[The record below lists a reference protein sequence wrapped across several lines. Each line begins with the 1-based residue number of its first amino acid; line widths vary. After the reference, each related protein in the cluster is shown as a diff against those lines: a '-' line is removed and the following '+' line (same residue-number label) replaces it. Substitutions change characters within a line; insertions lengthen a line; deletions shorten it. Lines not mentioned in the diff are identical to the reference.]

1 MAILLGPLPEV
12 IERKARQ
19 WFVRLDARK
28 WRQISWHN
36 LTDMEKRAIDRMCT
50 CGVAQQRV
58 REVFEVEGV
67 EHTLRAVL
75 SGDCA
80 DRFGAEYYE
89 QMIAHFGRGRNITTR
104 MEMEIEA
111 VRLTAAGQ
119 AIRERNNLRE
129 DLSTALNGSYFP
141 APGCVEW
148 LGWEISDPPAV
159 GDEKKTSGVAVAS
172 QSAADTEQR
181 TEPNADQGAVQRLLS
196 VFTDGMSD
204 DRITQAASVL
214 KTTSL
219 TVNEKLRQIDEIIP
233 LPATAS
239 ADQLGSLLG
248 VTRQAVLKSDWWIQH
263 RKGEKASEV
272 GRRREVHRRRAQQY
286 DPEQRGN
293 EVT

>member
-12 IERKARQ
+12 VEHKARQ
-19 WFVRLDARK
+19 WFVRLNARK

-58 REVFEVEGV
+58 REVFEVDGA
-67 EHTLRAVL
+67 EHTLRAIL

-104 MEMEIEA
+104 MEMEMEA
-111 VRLTAAGQ
+111 IRLTAAGQ

-148 LGWEISDPPAV
+148 LGWEISDPPPV
-159 GDEKKTSGVAVAS
+159 GDEKKTSGVAVG
-172 QSAADTEQR
+172 
-181 TEPNADQGAVQRLLS
+181 EP
-196 VFTDGMSD
+196 
-204 DRITQAASVL
+204 
-214 KTTSL
+214 
-219 TVNEKLRQIDEIIP
+219 
-233 LPATAS
+233 
-239 ADQLGSLLG
+239 
-248 VTRQAVLKSDWWIQH
+248 
-263 RKGEKASEV
+263 V
-272 GRRREVHRRRAQQY
+272 GRRHRAENGAERRPRCCPAAAQRIHRRNVRRSYHTSGECPQNDQFDGQREARARLTRLSHCLQL
-286 DPEQRGN
+286 RRRTN
-293 EVT
+293 WEVCSA

>member
-28 WRQISWHN
+28 WRQVSWHN

-104 MEMEIEA
+104 MEMELES

-119 AIRERNNLRE
+119 AIRERNNLKE

-148 LGWEISDPPAV
+148 LGWEISAPPPA
-159 GDEKKTSGVAVAS
+159 GDEKKTSDVAVAS
-172 QSAADTEQR
+172 QSAADKAAQTESS
-181 TEPNADQGAVQRLLS
+181 ADQGAVQRLLS

-219 TVNEKLRQIDEIIP
+219 TVNEKLSQIDEIIP

-286 DPEQRGN
+286 DPDQRED

>member
-12 IERKARQ
+12 VEHKARQ

-36 LTDMEKRAIDRMCT
+36 LTDMEKRAVDRMCT

-58 REVFEVEGV
+58 REVFEVEGD

-119 AIRERNNLRE
+119 AIRERNNVRE

-148 LGWEISDPPAV
+148 LGWEISGPPAA
-159 GDEKKTSGVAVAS
+159 GDEATTIEDAVAS
-172 QSAADTEQR
+172 QPAAGTAPQ
-181 TEPNADQGAVQRLLS
+181 TEPNTDQGAVQRLLS

-204 DRITQAASVL
+204 DRIARAAGVL
-214 KTTSL
+214 SSPNL
-219 TVNEKLRQIDEIIP
+219 TVDDKLTQIDRIIP

-286 DPEQRGN
+286 DPEQRGD